1 MTSSTTSS
9 TGKMQPGSL
18 AEGIRAKRL
27 CAGFSLADVAQRIGV
42 SPQAV
47 HKWECGTS
55 TPRQKNHD
63 ALSGLLG
70 MAGEPHGVTAGTAV
84 DQIKAAGGRL
94 GAAAA
99 LLSVI
104 DILPVAERLATLET
118 CAGLAA
124 DAARDLAT
132 FVGGAV

>member
-1 MTSSTTSS
+1 MTTTNNTS
-9 TGKMQPGSL
+9 KMLPGSL
-18 AEGIRAKRL
+18 AERIRAKRV
-27 CAGFSLADVAQRIGV
+27 CAGLSLADVAQRIGV
-42 SPQAV
+42 SPQAI

-55 TPRQKNHD
+55 TPRQKNYD

-70 MAGEPHGVTAGTAV
+70 MTGELHGVAAGSAV

-104 DILPVAERLATLET
+104 DILPLAERLATLET
-118 CAGLAA
+118 CSGLAA
-124 DAARDLAT
+124 DAARDLVA
-132 FVGGAV
+132 FVGGAA